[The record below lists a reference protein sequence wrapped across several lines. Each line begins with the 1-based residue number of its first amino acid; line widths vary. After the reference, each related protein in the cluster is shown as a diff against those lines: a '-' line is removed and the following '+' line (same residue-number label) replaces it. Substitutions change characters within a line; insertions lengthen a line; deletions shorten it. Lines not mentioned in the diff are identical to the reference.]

1 MIEQRCRRVQFVI
14 LWALSVCIPMMADG
28 PTTFA
33 TYKPIP
39 MRSTSAMPLATNGM
53 EVGWDKPGDWADPI
67 DDGDDGG
74 GSGGYDKP
82 GNWDDPYEGEN
93 PDRRWSASAFSL
105 PWRLCTHPFEKAQ
118 KHLPAN
124 GRKITRITPL

>member
-1 MIEQRCRRVQFVI
+1 
-14 LWALSVCIPMMADG
+14 MMADG

-53 EVGWDKPGDWADPI
+53 D
-67 DDGDDGG
+67 
-74 GSGGYDKP
+74 GYDKP

-93 PDRRWSASAFSL
+93 PDLPIGDGLLPLSL
-105 PWRLCTHPFEKAQ
+105 FLGAYALVLSRKRKNIFPQTEEK
-118 KHLPAN
+118 
-124 GRKITRITPL
+124 

>member
-53 EVGWDKPGDWADPI
+53 EVGWDKPALRVTVRTTAWHSSSAITSPMSTKSMPTLT
-67 DDGDDGG
+67 
-74 GSGGYDKP
+74 SGVP
-82 GNWDDPYEGEN
+82 HH
-93 PDRRWSASAFSL
+93 R
-105 PWRLCTHPFEKAQ
+105 
-118 KHLPAN
+118 
-124 GRKITRITPL
+124 

>member
-93 PDRRWSASAFSL
+93 PDLPIGDGLLPLSLFLGAYAVILMRKRRNIF
-105 PWRLCTHPFEKAQ
+105 PQTEEK
-118 KHLPAN
+118 
-124 GRKITRITPL
+124 